1 MKKLKL
7 VIWYICVIA
16 CTILADLSMHY
27 QGKGKE
33 KDPQVLEKQII
44 DQILRGSLYITG
56 DAFEYTADTVTID
69 NMQVGENRLMI
80 ALIYFNHEN
89 KFGISLTKDEVLQE
103 YENFCAGSGNYD
115 KLLTFSL
122 YNYRWNNDG
131 HFKDDLTDEIEYL
144 ELSDGDFDWSKIEE
158 IDSEQLAEICN
169 NILDYSDI
177 WREAN
182 NVDYGGYDLGWKLL
196 DVVDEWRC
204 SIDENGNYYFKFKE
218 GMGIAY
224 CDWGIYAPP
233 YEKQLYITKIV
244 YGNDDL
250 QFSNEMFSMEYGLFA
265 TRAAFGCYI
274 GKYYEESSMRV
285 YNIPEEWVILD
296 TQGQNPCF
304 RYGHIQVF
312 IQLEENRVKKVTLSI
327 VEG

>member
-1 MKKLKL
+1 MQKLKL
-7 VIWYICVIA
+7 FIWYICVIA
-16 CTILADLSMHY
+16 CTIFADLSMHY
-27 QGKGKE
+27 QGKGNE

-44 DQILRGSLYITG
+44 DQILRGRLYITG

-89 KFGISLTKDEVLQE
+89 KFGIFLTKDEALQE

-131 HFKDDLTDEIEYL
+131 DFKDDLADEIEYL

-182 NVDYGGYDLGWKLL
+182 NADYGGCDLGWKLL

-204 SIDENGNYYFKFKE
+204 GTDENGNYYFLLDGGE
-218 GMGIAY
+218 GIAY
-224 CDWGIYAPP
+224 CDWGTYAPH

-244 YGNDDL
+244 YGNNDE
-250 QFSNEMFSMEYGLFA
+250 EMTIQGNMLF
-265 TRAAFGCYI
+265 TPRIIFGCYI
-274 GKYYEESSMRV
+274 SSYYEENYIKNSQV
-285 YNIPEEWVILD
+285 PDEWVVLD
-296 TQGQNPCF
+296 GDEKSPCF
-304 RYGHIQVF
+304 RYGHIQVSF
-312 IQLEENRVKKVTLSI
+312 ELKGKRVKRITISI
-327 VEG
+327 VEE